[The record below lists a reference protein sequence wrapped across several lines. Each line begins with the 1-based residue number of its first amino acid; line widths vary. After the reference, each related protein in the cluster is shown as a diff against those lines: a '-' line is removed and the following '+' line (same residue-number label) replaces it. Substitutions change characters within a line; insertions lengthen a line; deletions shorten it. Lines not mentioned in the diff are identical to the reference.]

1 MVSAGDEV
9 GLEGHDNEDAR
20 RPLPWNRSRWDVETY
35 SAYRSLRR
43 LRHGHGA
50 LRRGGFRWVH
60 RGTDTLV
67 YLRETASER
76 LLVQVSRAAH
86 PAVAL
91 PAGPLGL
98 EGEPLALL
106 GEVGLRVAGGSVGG
120 SVALPGDGP
129 AAHVWASS
137 QS

>member
-1 MVSAGDEV
+1 M
-9 GLEGHDNEDAR
+9 
-20 RPLPWNRSRWDVETY
+20 
-35 SAYRSLRR
+35 
-43 LRHGHGA
+43 
-50 LRRGGFRWVH
+50 H
-60 RGTDTLV
+60 RGADTLV

-86 PAVAL
+86 PAVVP

-98 EGEPLALL
+98 EGEALALL

-129 AAHVWASS
+129 AAHVWAP
-137 QS
+137 